1 MDRLGHKFFI
11 SLFVT
16 GLCLY
21 LFDMGMAATVVTFVT
36 TFLTV

>member
-1 MDRLGHKFFI
+1 MDRLGHKFCI

-16 GLCLY
+16 LLCLY
-21 LFDMGMAATVVTFVT
+21 LFDMDTASTIVTFVT